1 MRRIVLTAMLAALIG
16 CGIDEAKFEPTYR
29 AGKALQSA
37 VETSVNLIRYT
48 ELVQALDAEV
58 SIVRDRAAGGS
69 EEDLVKL
76 YEDAV
81 KSYKDALVI
90 WQLKVEGQADVIF
103 RGPTLDK
110 MLEPYD
116 VAFDKNDMAPAEA
129 TMRKIWP
136 VASARL
142 DKANNQLNGR

>member
-1 MRRIVLTAMLAALIG
+1 MRRIVLTAMLTSLVA
-16 CGIDEAKFEPTYR
+16 CGIDKTKFEPTYR
-29 AGKALQSA
+29 AGKTLQSA

-58 SIVRDRAAGGS
+58 SIVRDRASGAK
-69 EEDLVKL
+69 EKELVTL
-76 YEDAV
+76 YEEALR
-81 KSYKDALVI
+81 SYKDALVI
-90 WQLKVEGQADVIF
+90 WQLKVEGRADVIF

-110 MLEPYD
+110 LLEPYD
-116 VAFDKNDMAPAEA
+116 VTFENDMAPAEA

-142 DKANNQLNGR
+142 DRANARLNE